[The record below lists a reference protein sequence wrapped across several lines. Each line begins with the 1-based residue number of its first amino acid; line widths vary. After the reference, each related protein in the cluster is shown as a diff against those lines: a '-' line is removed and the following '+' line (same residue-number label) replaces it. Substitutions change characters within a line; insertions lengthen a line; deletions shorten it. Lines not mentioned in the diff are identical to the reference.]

1 MSGLTK
7 RTYVKRLWNSC
18 SNCSII
24 SKATTR
30 ERYTLVCPCA
40 ATRNK
45 WAGGDNR
52 NAKAG
57 SLTNAAVEVQLLS
70 SGKTA
75 RQTTLKP
82 SSNLCSSFVWK
93 NVASPCGRVFPPF
106 LLVDLMLK
114 TPNRVTG
121 ANASRS
127 SFAKKCRQ
135 YSCIKLLVKDLTCP
149 AIKSAI
155 DALVALAFPFP
166 SFCLSSRN
174 HSVGR
179 NISSRQVHVAFLRCQ
194 KHCFTCLE
202 VHGNLAR
209 QLCRHQSEA
218 RIPLAACF
226 RSNFERSKL
235 KVVIMGASISSI
247 SACPEADI
255 KLLAS
260 PAGAPG
266 TSCCAKQVK
275 SRKNAETKITEAQI
289 QRNSFNPWPMAS
301 TVHVL
306 TDGSNFRPEMLGSH
320 MSAVLPTATSG
331 AMVVSTDLTRLFK
344 IFKSLLAQ
352 VSALCTD

>member
-7 RTYVKRLWNSC
+7 RTYVKRLRNSC

-40 ATRNK
+40 ATRSK

-75 RQTTLKP
+75 RQTTFKP

-93 NVASPCGRVFPPF
+93 NVASPCGGVFPPF

-127 SFAKKCRQ
+127 SFAKKCCQ

-149 AIKSAI
+149 AIKIAI
-155 DALVALAFPFP
+155 DVLVSCQFA
-166 SFCLSSRN
+166 SFRLWLRN

-179 NISSRQVHVAFLRCQ
+179 NISSRQVHVAFLWCQ
-194 KHCFTCLE
+194 KQCFTCLE
-202 VHGNLAR
+202 LHGNLAR

-218 RIPLAACF
+218 WIPLAACF

-235 KVVIMGASISSI
+235 KVVMIGASISSNAVSCGLKADVAGGVSFSSLSLCGRQLKSSGLAVKNTKQATAVKLTPPQTQRDTVDLSIVKAFNLTSQMAPQI
-247 SACPEADI
+247 SPD
-255 KLLAS
+255 
-260 PAGAPG
+260 
-266 TSCCAKQVK
+266 VN
-275 SRKNAETKITEAQI
+275 R
-289 QRNSFNPWPMAS
+289 
-301 TVHVL
+301 
-306 TDGSNFRPEMLGSH
+306 
-320 MSAVLPTATSG
+320 
-331 AMVVSTDLTRLFK
+331 VVFWTQDPRG
-344 IFKSLLAQ
+344 IFARF
-352 VSALCTD
+352 